1 MSEFLCDSE
10 SLSVSIRAG
19 VSEIDWLVTR
29 LLGELGLDVCS
40 LGDTSL
46 SNRVEG
52 VAGCRGNRAWIRHV
66 SSEVQKI
73 QKGSRR
79 GGACTGRVGGV
90 SLG

>member
-52 VAGCRGNRAWIRHV
+52 VAGCRGNRA
-66 SSEVQKI
+66 SLAS
-73 QKGSRR
+73 
-79 GGACTGRVGGV
+79 GGERWLSQECLQINCAVAAV
-90 SLG
+90 V